1 MPQNMCVTKNTLQ
14 RYKKKCTFAN
24 LPEEKL
30 QITALFVPEYMPAP
44 A

>member
-1 MPQNMCVTKNTLQ
+1 MRDAHTRHIALQ

-30 QITALFVPEYMPAP
+30 HEGVFFVQECLLMLA
-44 A
+44 

>member
-14 RYKKKCTFAN
+14 RYKKICTFATI
-24 LPEEKL
+24 PEENL